1 MRNQNLMRNNKN
13 GVGFLKSKLIILL
26 LTLIVGLLGLSYL
39 VRGFYV
45 LTLHDLGGKDLY
57 SRWQEQLYIYRGV
70 FPYSA
75 IQGSPLVEPDL
86 GPIRSSGYLPWSFFA
101 GFVLLPPI
109 SFEMLRWYHALLNFI
124 SLIVTAVFAYQIGK
138 PYGRT
143 EAWLTVSIC
152 LSFSSYSIA
161 LGNGQYGII
170 INALL
175 IVMLWLL
182 QRKQNI
188 LAGLFLGVA
197 LLKPTISGLY
207 FFILVARRRVSTI
220 VASCLYLMT
229 SSLII
234 GIAVK
239 ASPVYM
245 ISNVLD
251 VSKYYA
257 HTGYSSINA
266 LLRLGIS
273 PMIAILCSIAIFS
286 IITLSLFNK
295 FKEHSLLFLFAIA
308 SLAGRLA
315 TYHLPYDNI
324 MLIFLVLALVQL
336 AFNIPSKSNIGILT
350 LLVLSLVTPGRF
362 VNLAFAQIVQI
373 SVWLTA
379 AFYLLM
385 NQKHF
390 KDSYVIS
397 CSKDSE
403 SMI

>member
-1 MRNQNLMRNNKN
+1 MRNQDLMRNNEN
-13 GVGFLKSKLIILL
+13 SVGSLKSKQIILL

-75 IQGSPLVEPDL
+75 IEGSPLVEPDL

-124 SLIVTAVFAYQIGK
+124 SLIITAVFAYQIGK
-138 PYGRT
+138 PYGWT
-143 EAWLTVSIC
+143 KAWLAVSIC
-152 LSFSSYSIA
+152 LSFTSYSIA
-161 LGNGQYGII
+161 LGNGQYSII

-175 IVMLWLL
+175 IAMLWLL

-188 LAGLFLGVA
+188 LAALFLGFA
-197 LLKPTISGLY
+197 LLKPTISGLH
-207 FFILVARRRVSTI
+207 FFILVARRRFSAV
-220 VASCLYLMT
+220 VACCLYLLA

-239 ASPVYM
+239 ASPIYM
-245 ISNVLD
+245 ISNVLG

-257 HTGYSSINA
+257 HTGYSSINV
-266 LLRLGIS
+266 LLKLGIS
-273 PMIAILCSIAIFS
+273 PIVAILGSISIFS
-286 IITLSLFNK
+286 VITLILFNR
-295 FKEHSLLFLFAIA
+295 FKEHSLLLLFAIV

-315 TYHLPYDNI
+315 TYHLPYDNV

-336 AFNIPSKSNIGILT
+336 AFKVPSKSNIAILT
-350 LLVLSLVTPGRF
+350 LLVLSLVIPGRF
-362 VNLAFAQIVQI
+362 MNSAFAQVVQI
-373 SVWLTA
+373 SAWLAA
-379 AFYLLM
+379 AFHLLM
-385 NQKHF
+385 NQKYF

-403 SMI
+403 STI